1 MSALSRVFYRGT
13 LSAGLAFTALTGF
26 AALPA
31 EAAVAAALP
40 VADDQQ
46 GGAPFAEMQSRIA
59 EIESRIE
66 TLQRR
71 TPQEPPAETALRTPD
86 STGTGAQAGELRL
99 PGQAALDEVQAQLEG
114 GGLRLPEL
122 QSGDL
127 RLPEPLQPGGA
138 RAQAGGLPLP
148 EAAPQDART
157 QAAGGTAAA
166 RVRQV
171 VTTALGKVGEG
182 ERKDGTTFYGAW
194 YDDYTDQ
201 KGFAGAAWCD
211 MFLSWVA
218 VQHGLEKQMGV
229 FAYTPWHAEWFKKQ
243 GRFDRK
249 PQAGDLVFFDWAGSR
264 SISAIDHIGLV
275 TGVNPDGSVS
285 TVEGNISDK
294 VVTRTRTMDT
304 IVGFGHP
311 AYGG

>member
-13 LSAGLAFTALTGF
+13 LSAGLAFTAVTGLT
-26 AALPA
+26 ALPA
-31 EAAVAAALP
+31 EAAVTAAALP
-40 VADDQQ
+40 VADDQPA
-46 GGAPFAEMQSRIA
+46 GAPFAEMRSRIA

-66 TLQRR
+66 TMRR
-71 TPQEPPAETALRTPD
+71 RAPQEPPAETGLQAPD
-86 STGTGAQAGELRL
+86 PAGAGARGGELRL
-99 PGQAALDEVQAQLEG
+99 PGQTRLDEVQAQLESG
-114 GGLRLPEL
+114 LQPPAGLRSGDVQAQSGELRLPEAARS
-122 QSGDL
+122 QAVQG
-127 RLPEPLQPGGA
+127 QAVGGA
-138 RAQAGGLPLP
+138 
-148 EAAPQDART
+148 
-157 QAAGGTAAA
+157 AAA

-171 VTTALGKVGEG
+171 VTTALSKVGEG

-229 FAYTPWHAEWFKKQ
+229 FAYTPWHAGWFEKQ

-249 PQAGDLVFFDWAGSR
+249 PQVGDLVFFDWAGSEN
-264 SISAIDHIGLV
+264 ISAIDHIGLV

-285 TVEGNISDK
+285 TVEGNISDR

>member
-13 LSAGLAFTALTGF
+13 LSAGLAFTALAGF

-31 EAAVAAALP
+31 EAAATAALP
-40 VADDQQ
+40 VADDRP

-71 TPQEPPAETALRTPD
+71 APQEPPAETALRTPD
-86 STGTGAQAGELRL
+86 SAGTGTQAGELRL
-99 PGQAALDEVQAQLEG
+99 PGQARLDEVQAQLE
-114 GGLRLPEL
+114 
-122 QSGDL
+122 SGDL
-127 RLPEPLQPGGA
+127 RLPDPIQPADA
-138 RAQAGGLPLP
+138 RTRAGGLGLP

-171 VTTALGKVGEG
+171 VTTALDKVGEG

-194 YDDYTDQ
+194 YDGYTDQ

>member
-1 MSALSRVFYRGT
+1 MSALSRVFSRGVLAT
-13 LSAGLAFTALTGF
+13 GLALTTAAGF
-26 AALPA
+26 AVLPAGEAAAAALPA
-31 EAAVAAALP
+31 
-40 VADDQQ
+40 ADDQP

-66 TLQRR
+66 ILRRR
-71 TPQEPPAETALRTPD
+71 TPGTLEGETEPQAA
-86 STGTGAQAGELRL
+86 SGSGSGSGSAGIGTQDGELRL
-99 PGQAALDEVQAQLEG
+99 PGEARLEETRARLENGGPSLPDQLVP
-114 GGLRLPEL
+114 GGLRLP
-122 QSGDL
+122 
-127 RLPEPLQPGGA
+127 A
-138 RAQAGGLPLP
+138 RSQAGGTP
-148 EAAPQDART
+148 A
-157 QAAGGTAAA
+157 QAASLAGAA

-182 ERKDGTTFYGAW
+182 ERKDGTTSYGAW
-194 YDDYTDQ
+194 YDDYTGQ

-218 VQHGLEKQMGV
+218 VQHGLEKQMGI

-243 GRFDRK
+243 GRFDRR
-249 PQAGDLVFFDWAGSR
+249 PQVGDLVFFDWAGSR
-264 SISAIDHIGLV
+264 SVSAIDHVGLV
-275 TGVNPDGSVS
+275 TGVNPDGTVS
-285 TVEGNISDK
+285 TVEGNISDR